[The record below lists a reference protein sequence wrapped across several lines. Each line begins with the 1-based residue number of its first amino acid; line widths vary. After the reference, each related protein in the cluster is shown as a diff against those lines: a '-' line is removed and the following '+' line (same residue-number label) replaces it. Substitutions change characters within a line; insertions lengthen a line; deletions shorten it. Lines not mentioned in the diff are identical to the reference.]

1 LVETGPGLSSCNQLT
16 VTTSSMPEGTVGQ
29 PYSFALSAC
38 GGIPPYTWNKYPPEG
53 YGANPPGLHV
63 STAGVLS
70 GTPKKAGTYYFT
82 LKVLDSTHS
91 HKTQATKSLD
101 LVIDP

>member
-1 LVETGPGLSSCNQLT
+1 VRRDTALHLEQVPAGGL
-16 VTTSSMPEGTVGQ
+16 
-29 PYSFALSAC
+29 
-38 GGIPPYTWNKYPPEG
+38 WR
-53 YGANPPGLHV
+53 NPPGLHV